1 MSRDWAEFV
10 RRYRLRHALTQGQ
23 LATVMGVSQ
32 RTVSRWER
40 GEDAPSLVLQRRLR
54 DLGWEPTGSLL
65 AGLALSVRHCPV
77 PRALS
82 RTPQLRLQAVSA
94 GAILK
99 RPAIVD
105 WIGRD
110 LVPIARGV
118 LQEMLDDTQLQ
129 RSIANREIACIVATT
144 RGVLGTGERQRA
156 GTFRTTISYFFQDG
170 ALYSD
175 AISAAGPPNARV
187 GYRAMPMDEAV

>member
-1 MSRDWAEFV
+1 MPRDWAEFV
-10 RRYRLRHALTQGQ
+10 RRYRLRHGLTQGQ

-40 GEDAPSLVLQRRLR
+40 SEDTPNFALQRRLR
-54 DLGWEPTGSLL
+54 DLGWEPPDKLIAS
-65 AGLALSVRHCPV
+65 LALSVRHCPV

-82 RTPQLRLQAVSA
+82 RTPRLQLQAVSA

-99 RPAIVD
+99 RPSIVD
-105 WIGRD
+105 WIGLD

-118 LQEMLDDTQLQ
+118 LQEMLDDAPLQ
-129 RSIANREIACIVATT
+129 RSIAKREIACIVATT

-170 ALYSD
+170 MLYSD
-175 AISAAGPPNARV
+175 AISAAGPPNAKV
-187 GYRAMPMDEAV
+187 GYQPIAMDDAV